1 MADITALGEILI
13 DFSMAGTSREG
24 RALFEQ
30 NPGGAP
36 ANMLTQASRFGM
48 ECAFIGKAGADM
60 HGRLLKSVLANEG
73 IDASGLILDGH
84 FPTTLAFV
92 DIDASGERSFAFY
105 RKNCADT
112 MLGEDEIDT
121 KLIAGSKIFHF
132 GTLSLTDEPARS
144 ATLKAVDTARR
155 AGVTVS
161 CDPNY
166 REMLWDSLDDFRKMC
181 LKVLPLC
188 DIVKVS
194 EEEAMILTG
203 KEPREA
209 AEEIVSMGAK
219 LCAVTLGEGGAIL
232 SDGKHALRGEGYRV
246 DAADTTGAGDSFWG
260 SLCAVLIGEGMDPGK
275 LSREDMELLM
285 ENALAA
291 SAICVTARG
300 AIPAMPCRDE
310 VQEFLYKNRPVITD
324 L

>member
-1 MADITALGEILI
+1 
-13 DFSMAGTSREG
+13 
-24 RALFEQ
+24 
-30 NPGGAP
+30 
-36 ANMLTQASRFGM
+36 
-48 ECAFIGKAGADM
+48 
-60 HGRLLKSVLANEG
+60 
-73 IDASGLILDGH
+73 
-84 FPTTLAFV
+84 
-92 DIDASGERSFAFY
+92 
-105 RKNCADT
+105 
-112 MLGEDEIDT
+112 
-121 KLIAGSKIFHF
+121 
-132 GTLSLTDEPARS
+132 
-144 ATLKAVDTARR
+144 
-155 AGVTVS
+155 
-161 CDPNY
+161 
-166 REMLWDSLDDFRKMC
+166 
-181 LKVLPLC
+181 
-188 DIVKVS
+188 
-194 EEEAMILTG
+194 
-203 KEPREA
+203 
-209 AEEIVSMGAK
+209 MGAK